1 MKAYILRVTDAYIID
16 LPDNN
21 NEDKVKLFVTNYLHT
36 HLRDI
41 PFKPLEHYI
50 IMTENQF
57 VSDQQLA
64 KIMDLPNVFGLE
76 ELKGDSSGNFSSG

>member
-1 MKAYILRVTDAYIID
+1 
-16 LPDNN
+16 
-21 NEDKVKLFVTNYLHT
+21 
-36 HLRDI
+36 
-41 PFKPLEHYI
+41 
-50 IMTENQF
+50 MTENQF